1 MKQTELNEILRKHE
15 IWLNYGEEGE
25 RADFRG
31 IDLRGA
37 NLSGASFEFAYCHT
51 VFRGDYET

>member
-15 IWLNYGEEGE
+15 IWLNHGEKGE

-37 NLSGASFEFAYCHT
+37 NLSGASFKFEYCHT
-51 VFRGDYET
+51 VFRGEL